1 MDRSR
6 SYGKTVVSTARASN
20 RQSRRHSA
28 CVKYPSYATADASLN
43 GHYNS
48 SKEGMRDMRI
58 TEGLPSSG
66 REAPPSDAESGGVNV
81 SILNLTYPR

>member
-1 MDRSR
+1 MLAAPTRI
-6 SYGKTVVSTARASN
+6 
-20 RQSRRHSA
+20 
-28 CVKYPSYATADASLN
+28 VKLN
-43 GHYNS
+43 GQCNS
-48 SKEGMRDMRI
+48 SKEGMRSMRI